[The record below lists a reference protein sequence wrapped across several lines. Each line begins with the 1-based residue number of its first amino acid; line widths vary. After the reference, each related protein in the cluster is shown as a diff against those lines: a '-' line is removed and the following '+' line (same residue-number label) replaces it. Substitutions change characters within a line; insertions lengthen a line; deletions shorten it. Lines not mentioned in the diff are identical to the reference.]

1 MNSLPVVD
9 SERFLGSFRWRE
21 LFDMDEPIQV
31 QIARL
36 ESDVQHIQRDVADI
50 KVDLRRTN
58 DKIDET
64 NNRIDLLRDRLDQGL
79 RDGRTHM
86 DGVQE
91 KLSGRIEEV
100 RQELTQKIESVR
112 EELTQKI
119 ESVREDLTQKIDALR
134 HDIASMKVWA
144 MGLYVA
150 LAGSMLLVMAKGFK
164 WI

>member
-36 ESDVQHIQRDVADI
+36 ESDVQHIQKDVADI

-64 NNRIDLLRDRLDQGL
+64 NNRIDLLRDKLDQGL
-79 RDGRTHM
+79 RDGRTHT
-86 DGVQE
+86 DDVQE
-91 KLSGRIEEV
+91 KLSGKIEDL
-100 RQELTQKIESVR
+100 RQELTQKIDSV
-112 EELTQKI
+112 
-119 ESVREDLTQKIDALR
+119 R

-144 MGLYVA
+144 MVMYFG
-150 LAGSMLLVMAKGFK
+150 LAGSLLLVM
-164 WI
+164 

>member
-1 MNSLPVVD
+1 MNSLPVVHP
-9 SERFLGSFRWRE
+9 ERFLGSFRWRE

-58 DKIDET
+58 ERIDET
-64 NNRIDLLRDRLDQGL
+64 NNRIDLLRDKLD
-79 RDGRTHM
+79 
-86 DGVQE
+86 
-91 KLSGRIEEV
+91 
-100 RQELTQKIESVR
+100 QKIES
-112 EELTQKI
+112 L
-119 ESVREDLTQKIDALR
+119 REDLTQKIDGLR
-134 HDIASMKVWA
+134 HDIASIKVWA